1 MKMSRTWWERA
12 LGACVLALSAA
23 AMFACGASPA
33 RPGGGETARTARP
46 MSTYHTSGS
55 GGTVP
60 LRDRNGN
67 LIPVGSTSPY
77 SPDRTCG
84 SCHDTLAITQGY
96 HFQQGKGLS
105 NTSIYVSDAYNPAR
119 PWLLS
124 DGMYGK
130 W

>member
-1 MKMSRTWWERA
+1 MKRFSSWWERA

-23 AMFACGASPA
+23 LMSACGASPA
-33 RPGGGETARTARP
+33 RSGGGGEVTAAKP
-46 MSTYHTSGS
+46 MSTFHATNT
-55 GGTVP
+55 GGAIP

-67 LIPVGSTSPY
+67 FIAPGSTTPY
-77 SPDRTCG
+77 SPERTCG
-84 SCHDTLAITQGY
+84 GCHDTSVITEGY